1 MGKPKL
7 YNTEAVVIHRSKLG
21 EADYILT
28 LYTPHLGKLSAVA
41 KGVRRPKSKMG
52 GHVEL
57 LTHSQ
62 VLLARGR
69 NLDTLTQCQ
78 TLHSFLSLREDLE
91 RVSRGLY
98 VAELVHRFTEEHL
111 ENYPLFQLL
120 VGTLDWLGLLRAGTL
135 ALRYFEVR
143 LLDVLGYRP
152 QLSTCVGCGSKLEPT
167 LNFFSSASGGVL
179 CPDCGP
185 GEPKARTL
193 SVAALKV
200 LRLLQG
206 ADRDLASR
214 VRMDAQLS
222 LELKLLLRGYM
233 GYLLEREVKSAAWL
247 DRLDRKT
254 ESGPLQSGENVL

>member
-206 ADRDLASR
+206 ADRDMASR
-214 VRMDAQLS
+214 VKMDAQLS

-254 ESGPLQSGENVL
+254 EFGPLQSGENVL